1 MRSMIQE
8 CQWNVAVDR
17 LGLQM
22 PNRRI
27 LIRPRSPLQFGV
39 PFVPVIG
46 LFVGVRQPKYSRL
59 VERRTKKDNA
69 QR

>member
-1 MRSMIQE
+1 
-8 CQWNVAVDR
+8 
-17 LGLQM
+17 M

-27 LIRPRSPLQFGV
+27 LIRLRSPLQFGV

-69 QR
+69 QG